1 MLVAIV
7 ICSGTVAASDKPHL
21 PQWPGR
27 PISVIIFELDWGAPP
42 RRYCGVR
49 SNLTIDHVRPTSKGG
64 DWSWENLVTACVKC
78 NGKKGDSTLK
88 QLGWKLK
95 KQPQVALACWV
106 LHVTARS
113 FS

>member
-1 MLVAIV
+1 MWL
-7 ICSGTVAASDKPHL
+7 SGRYLQLHSPSWADDWHTVQASRRGL
-21 PQWPGR
+21 PC
-27 PISVIIFELDWGAPP
+27 
-42 RRYCGVR
+42 RYCGVR

-95 KQPQVALACWV
+95 KQPQVC
-106 LHVTARS
+106 ARLS
-113 FS
+113 VCPCLMP

>member
-1 MLVAIV
+1 M
-7 ICSGTVAASDKPHL
+7 
-21 PQWPGR
+21 
-27 PISVIIFELDWGAPP
+27 
-42 RRYCGVR
+42 R

-95 KQPQVALACWV
+95 KQPQAGRRRLTCKLNYALDPRRLPSQLHAVFRSSMRNDVTGLFAISPVDCASGTWHSERGQSVA
-106 LHVTARS
+106 
-113 FS
+113 

>member
-1 MLVAIV
+1 MVRCSQHRRWTAI
-7 ICSGTVAASDKPHL
+7 L
-21 PQWPGR
+21 R
-27 PISVIIFELDWGAPP
+27 

-95 KQPQVALACWV
+95 KQPQVRPGV
-106 LHVTARS
+106 LPCVCASGSETQL
-113 FS
+113 

>member
-1 MLVAIV
+1 MGVGRSAGFCLG
-7 ICSGTVAASDKPHL
+7 CSQCRRLMCGGD
-21 PQWPGR
+21 
-27 PISVIIFELDWGAPP
+27 
-42 RRYCGVR
+42 RYCGVR

-95 KQPQVALACWV
+95 KQPQARRVAAWI
-106 LHVTARS
+106 
-113 FS
+113 

>member
-1 MLVAIV
+1 M
-7 ICSGTVAASDKPHL
+7 
-21 PQWPGR
+21 
-27 PISVIIFELDWGAPP
+27 
-42 RRYCGVR
+42 R

-95 KQPQVALACWV
+95 KQPQVQAARAGIAV
-106 LHVTARS
+106 PPVARS
-113 FS
+113 GSSDGVTITAQLMRTLKLTLTNITGWRRSSRANTMWWGSQCKGML